1 MNNKLNIYKKECTE
15 KKIKLC
21 KNNKKKKYCNPVT
34 GECDKTPSK
43 EEIDKPKTPPKEE
56 IKKPKK
62 EVKILPIG
70 VREIPLSEEECVK
83 WEKNKDKNP
92 RSNYS
97 LVKDGK
103 LYNIIKDQCKLY
115 ILKKLKTSQKKV
127 NDKCDE
133 INIKKCEKEG
143 KKCNTIIGR
152 CIKKN
157 DIKLKKNKLNMK
169 INILNNL
176 KIILDYE
183 KIQGNKFKIN
193 SYMKA
198 IKIFEEYDNEIT
210 SIEDIKKIE
219 GIGDKT
225 KDKINEFIQTG
236 KMKIVED
243 ILKDNNYILHKKL
256 NNVYGIGPAKIKTLV
271 KVIKNFE
278 ELSLEENNHLLNE
291 KQKIGIK
298 YYDDLEKRIPYS
310 EGIKHNIII
319 NKIMKNISSKIEFE
333 MVGSYRR
340 KNKDMGD
347 IDILI
352 KDNENFILK
361 DFINKL
367 IENKYIIETLANGK
381 KKFMGIC
388 KLDDKSYGRRID
400 IIVCEK
406 KHYYFT
412 LLYFTGS
419 YQYNIIMRKKAL
431 QMGLSLSE
439 YGLIDIKTNKFI
451 DASNINSEEDIFK
464 KLEIEYV
471 KPENR

>member
-1 MNNKLNIYKKECTE
+1 MYEKQCTE

-21 KNNKKKKYCNPVT
+21 KKNKNNKYCNPVT
-34 GECDKTPSK
+34 GKCDKTEAKEDIDIYEKNNNKIKKNNRENKPNELNNCNDKRQKLCGENGRVCNPLTGRCVNQNNKKFLKTQNEPKSLLK
-43 EEIDKPKTPPKEE
+43 EEIEKQETSH
-56 IKKPKK
+56 KK
-62 EVKILPIG
+62 EN
-70 VREIPLSEEECVK
+70 
-83 WEKNKDKNP
+83 EKCN
-92 RSNYS
+92 
-97 LVKDGK
+97 
-103 LYNIIKDQCKLY
+103 
-115 ILKKLKTSQKKV
+115 
-127 NDKCDE
+127 E

-143 KKCNTIIGR
+143 KKCNTKSGR

-157 DIKLKKNKLNMK
+157 DIKFKKNKLNMK

-198 IKIFEEYDNEIT
+198 IKILEEYDNEIT

-243 ILKDNNYILHKKL
+243 ILKDNNYILHNKL

-278 ELSLEENNHLLNE
+278 ELSLEENSHLLNE

-310 EGIKHNIII
+310 EGIKHNTIIK
-319 NKIMKNISSKIEFE
+319 KIMKNISSNIEFE

-352 KDNENFILK
+352 KDDDNFILQ
-361 DFINKL
+361 DFIIKL

-388 KLDDKSYGRRID
+388 KLDEKGDGRRID
-400 IIVCEK
+400 IILCEK

-451 DASNINSEEDIFK
+451 DTSDINSEEDIFK
-464 KLEIEYV
+464 KLEMEYV